1 MSLASIAQ
9 PFVVG
14 LVETVGGPVPRV
26 GSSLTWVDR
35 WGAVKV
41 RWGIGRM
48 NYTVG
53 PGLYALGNPAAD
65 SPVFVS
71 ANYKMSFDR
80 LREALPGRDAW
91 ILVLDTKGI
100 NVWCAAGKGTFGTR
114 ELVDRIESSGLKRI
128 VSHRRLILPQL
139 AAPGVAAHL
148 VRKLSGF
155 SVVYGPVRA
164 DDLPAFLDKDY
175 KATPDMRLKTFTL
188 KERAVLVPVELVIAL
203 KKAIIVVPI
212 LVLISGLL
220 RPGPFWSNALST
232 GLYSALAVLI
242 SIVAG
247 AVLAPL
253 LLPWLP
259 GRAFSVK
266 GFGLGLLGTLLW
278 TALRWDIWTT
288 WTGRLEIIA
297 WWLIMPAVA
306 AYVTMNFTGASTCT
320 SLSGVRKEMRVSL
333 PVQIGVCGVGLILW
347 FVAMGIGMGA

>member
-1 MSLASIAQ
+1 MAQ

-14 LVETVGGPVPRV
+14 SVEAAIGPVPRV
-26 GSSLTWVDR
+26 GSSLKWADR
-35 WGAVKV
+35 WGALKV
-41 RWGIGRM
+41 RWGVGRM
-48 NYTVG
+48 NYTVD
-53 PGLYALGNPAAD
+53 PGLYALGNPTAD

-80 LREALPGRDAW
+80 LRKALPSRSAW
-91 ILVLDTKGI
+91 IFVLDTKGV

-148 VRKLSGF
+148 VNKLSGF

-164 DDLPAFLDKDY
+164 DDLPAFLDKGC
-175 KATPDMRLKTFTL
+175 KATPEMRLKRFTL
-188 KERAVLVPVELVIAL
+188 NERAVLVPVELVIAL
-203 KKAIIVVPI
+203 KKAIIVMPI

-220 RPGPFWSNALST
+220 RPGPFWANALST

-242 SIVAG
+242 SVVAG

-266 GFGLGLLGTLLW
+266 GFGLGLLGALVW
-278 TALRWDIWTT
+278 TALRWETSTT
-288 WTGRLEIIA
+288 LAGRLELIA

-306 AYVTMNFTGASTCT
+306 AYVAMNFTGASTCT

-333 PVQIGVCGVGLILW
+333 PVQISACGVGLILW
-347 FVAMGIGMGA
+347 FVALGIRMGG